1 MRLPSATPWISYCSA
16 GRPPTRSRRGAET
29 CLPRRPRVSEPTPV
43 RAKRS
48 RLVARSALSSVT
60 TIRYWCRSLLP
71 SSTSASSFS
80 SILDQLLG
88 TAIRQV
94 RSVAVTHFML
104 TLGLAAGRWAVTVV
118 VGPPGLMR
126 GARPDLKTT
135 CTIADRPISPATTA
149 THPGVRRRWRW
160 CRDARE
166 GEDGSAEGGD
176 GGGHVAIADPPA
188 PAAGLALAGRPGH
201 GRRGGAPPAERAREQ
216 RPAGHRHDQPADGEG
231 QTHPAVVGPLLVV
244 GAFGGGAVADGGA
257 DCPGLHD
264 IGAALDGGVG
274 EAQGADHQQSHPGD
288 QADDETIQPHRT
300 SPSSVC

>member
-94 RSVAVTHFML
+94 RSVALTHFML
-104 TLGLAAGRWAVTVV
+104 TLGLVAWRAVAVV
-118 VGPPGLMR
+118 VGTTRLVL
-126 GARPDLKTT
+126 GAHPDLKTT
-135 CTIADRPISPATTA
+135 WIIADRPISPATTA
-149 THPGVRRRWRW
+149 IHPGVRRRRW
-160 CRDARE
+160 CRDAR
-166 GEDGSAEGGD
+166 
-176 GGGHVAIADPPA
+176 
-188 PAAGLALAGRPGH
+188 
-201 GRRGGAPPAERAREQ
+201 
-216 RPAGHRHDQPADGEG
+216 
-231 QTHPAVVGPLLVV
+231 
-244 GAFGGGAVADGGA
+244 
-257 DCPGLHD
+257 
-264 IGAALDGGVG
+264 DGGVAITG
-274 EAQGADHQQSHPGD
+274 SC
-288 QADDETIQPHRT
+288 T
-300 SPSSVC
+300 C

>member
-29 CLPRRPRVSEPTPV
+29 CLPRSPRVSEPTPV
-43 RAKRS
+43 RANRS

-94 RSVAVTHFML
+94 RSVALTHFML
-104 TLGLAAGRWAVTVV
+104 TLGLVAWRAVAVV
-118 VGPPGLMR
+118 VGTTRLVL
-126 GARPDLKTT
+126 GAHPDLKTT
-135 CTIADRPISPATTA
+135 WIIADRPISPATTA

-166 GEDGSAEGGD
+166 GRDGSAEGGD

-201 GRRGGAPPAERAREQ
+201 GRRGGAPPAERAPPQ
-216 RPAGHRHDQPADGEG
+216 RPPGHRHDQPAG
-231 QTHPAVVGPLLVV
+231 
-244 GAFGGGAVADGGA
+244 
-257 DCPGLHD
+257 
-264 IGAALDGGVG
+264 
-274 EAQGADHQQSHPGD
+274 
-288 QADDETIQPHRT
+288 
-300 SPSSVC
+300 